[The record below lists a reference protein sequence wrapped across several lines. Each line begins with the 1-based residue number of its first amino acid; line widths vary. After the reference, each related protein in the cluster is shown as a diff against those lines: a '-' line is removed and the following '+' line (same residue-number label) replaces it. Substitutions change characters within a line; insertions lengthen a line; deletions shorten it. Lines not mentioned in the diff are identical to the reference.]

1 MRSPSTCVGEKRNF
15 LPNYKTKSEPWS
27 MQTHRTALGTGAR
40 LEASRAA
47 GPFGSTF
54 FKLSF
59 TPHDAYVRL
68 VRALT
73 KQEPVSVRPQ
83 HLHKPRNGE
92 YKGLSRSSTQA
103 AGQPLQSMLAKT
115 QRVPAP

>member
-27 MQTHRTALGTGAR
+27 MQHTAPHRRPA
-40 LEASRAA
+40 RAA